1 MTMGRIR
8 RLGAGLALILAA
20 VAFAGAGSATANP
33 GQVEIAYGGKG
44 SGSVDI
50 TPTLPSGGSSELV
63 GLAVGPRNESLVL
76 AGSFRVCAYITV
88 CAEYT
93 VRRFGGRGG
102 VDNDFGARVGT
113 IAGDSWVPDGAPKFP
128 AGALAVQ
135 PDRKIVVAL
144 GLLGGVTLLRLNPD
158 GTPDPTFGAG
168 GRLVTA
174 LGGRPTVTSVAVRKD
189 GGIVVAGG
197 VANPGGSDLFLAR
210 YSDLGQLDSRFG
222 TGGLVIAD
230 LGTEDLPAGVALQ
243 DGEVLVGA
251 PRCCSQETVRLSF
264 ARFSEAGAMSPL
276 FGGGTPP
283 GLAAED
289 PTGISTVIPGPGGS
303 LKLVGSGRE
312 GAFVSSYLPNGQPDL
327 DFGKRG
333 EAFIPDFFVDGG
345 AAAVRD
351 RQGGIVLVGRR
362 PVSNAIF
369 EGSEAL
375 TIKRIKPNG
384 RVDTLFGGARPNLLV
399 EERGRRIGLD
409 LGRSIA
415 VAMQAN
421 GRIVALVRT
430 PEAECIRTCEP
441 PIHFGLVR
449 YFGVTKKRP
458 ARCQGRVATIVGTPR
473 NETLNGTPRRDV
485 IAAFA
490 GADTVRGRGGND
502 LICGGPGAD
511 LLLGGGGQD
520 QLRGGPGRDRVRQ

>member
-1 MTMGRIR
+1 MTVGRIR
-8 RLGAGLALILAA
+8 RLGAGLALVLTAM
-20 VAFAGAGSATANP
+20 AFAGAGSAAANP

-50 TPTLPSGGSSELV
+50 TPSLPDGGSSEPV
-63 GLAVGPRNESLVL
+63 GLAVGPGNESLVL
-76 AGSFRVCAYITV
+76 AGSFRVCAYLTV

-93 VRRFGGRGG
+93 VRRFGARGE
-102 VDNDFGARVGT
+102 VDTEFGARVGT
-113 IAGDSWVPDGAPKFP
+113 IAADSWLPDGAPKSP
-128 AGALAVQ
+128 SGALAVQ

-144 GLLGGVTLLRLNPD
+144 GLQGGVTLLRLNPD
-158 GTPDPTFGAG
+158 GTPDPTFGTG
-168 GRLVTA
+168 GRMVTA

-197 VANPGGSDLFLAR
+197 VANPGGSDMFLAR
-210 YSDLGQLDSRFG
+210 YSDLGQLDSTFG

-230 LGTEDLPAGVALQ
+230 LGTEDLPAGIALQ

-251 PRCCSQETVRLSF
+251 PRCCSQETVRLAL
-264 ARFSEAGAMSPL
+264 ARFSEAGAISPL
-276 FGGGTPP
+276 FGGRTPP
-283 GLAAED
+283 GLGAED
-289 PTGISTVIPGPGGS
+289 PIGISTVIPGPGGS
-303 LKLVGSGRE
+303 LRLVGSGRE
-312 GAFVSSYLPNGQPDL
+312 GTFVSSYLPNGKPDR

-333 EAFIPDFFVDGG
+333 EVFIPDFFVDGG

-351 RQGGIVLVGRR
+351 RQGGVVLVGRR
-362 PVSNAIF
+362 PVSNAIY

-399 EERGRRIGLD
+399 EERGRQVGLD

-421 GRIVALVRT
+421 GRIVALVKT

-449 YFGVTKKRP
+449 YFGAKKRP
-458 ARCQGRVATIVGTPR
+458 RPRCQGRVATIVGTPR
-473 NETLNGTPRRDV
+473 SDTLNGTPRRDV

-490 GADTVRGRGGND
+490 GADTVRGGGGND
-502 LICGGPGAD
+502 LICGGPGSD
-511 LLLGGGGQD
+511 LLVGGAGQD
-520 QLRGGPGRDRVRQ
+520 HLRGGPGRDRVLQ